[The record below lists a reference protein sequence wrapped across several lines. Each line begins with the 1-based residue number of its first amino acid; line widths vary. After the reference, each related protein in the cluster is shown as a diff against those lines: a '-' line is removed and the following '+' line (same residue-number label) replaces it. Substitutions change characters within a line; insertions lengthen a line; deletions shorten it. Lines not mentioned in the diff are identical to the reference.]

1 MPAPRTCRTCSTPLS
16 PDVRWCGLCKEPV
29 REFAPREPV
38 HTGGFVGDV
47 HTDARYSR
55 WRSSPTAFGPAGR
68 LLATL
73 TVILLGPWGT
83 TSTFT
88 LLYTPVWILLSVVAL
103 RHIWQRQRLDV
114 DTPPTRAERLR
125 GRPPRLETRP
135 DPDADG
141 AGRQSS

>member
-1 MPAPRTCRTCSTPLS
+1 MPAPRTCRTCGTPLS
-16 PDVRWCGLCKEPV
+16 PDVRWCGLCKDPV
-29 REFAPREPV
+29 REFAPRGPV
-38 HTGGFVGDV
+38 HTGDFVGSV
-47 HTDARYSR
+47 RPDARYSR

-73 TVILLGPWGT
+73 AVIMFGPWGAI
-83 TSTFT
+83 STFT

-114 DTPPTRAERLR
+114 DAPPTWTERLR
-125 GRPPRLETRP
+125 GRPPGLATRVEP
-135 DPDADG
+135 GSNG